1 MNKSWCLKKK
11 VSKINPTNIRLQEN
25 VSMEHAG
32 ILNHLT
38 PRLQGL
44 LSNAKTFKEG
54 TIMHF
59 VGPKTR

>member
-1 MNKSWCLKKK
+1 
-11 VSKINPTNIRLQEN
+11 
-25 VSMEHAG
+25 MEHAG

-38 PRLQGL
+38 PRPQGL
-44 LSNAKTFKEG
+44 LSNVKTFKEG